1 MKSSS
6 INNSYTTVPQD
17 ITPGIC
23 AYVNMRDA
31 MERLT
36 IMKNTIN
43 FLNVVEALRKMLL
56 IVKRHQQRERELK
69 EMDKWIN

>member
-1 MKSSS
+1 
-6 INNSYTTVPQD
+6 
-17 ITPGIC
+17 
-23 AYVNMRDA
+23 MRDA

-56 IVKRHQQRERELK
+56 ILKRHQQRERELK
-69 EMDKWIN
+69 EMDK